1 MLGGM
6 SHGVSK
12 LPQHR
17 IRDVSFSQQIGDKGR
32 AEVVGREVYSR
43 TPLEGAADQATPPGG
58 VFIVRKG
65 VTLTVLRGEGMEIH
79 HGTCVIFTKKHQFNF
94 FQYRRLC

>member
-1 MLGGM
+1 MRQQIAAA
-6 SHGVSK
+6 SD
-12 LPQHR
+12 PD
-17 IRDVSFSQQIGDKGR
+17 ISFSQQVGDKGR

-94 FQYRRLC
+94 SVSSLMLSS